1 MLDQFYVFPSTRERL
16 RLGPLGPHIDGF
28 ARHLSERGHPRSTAR
43 HKIRSVAALSSW
55 LEIKQ
60 RGVEDLDEQL
70 VSEFLRY
77 RRHRGFS
84 QYEAPQAL
92 RDLLSHLRHAGVIG
106 CAPAREES
114 PLHAV
119 EQRFT
124 KYLIQERGLA
134 KPTIVNYLSIA
145 HTFLSECFG
154 RKPPALDELTLKDIT
169 GFIIRQG
176 NRLSLRRVQLVTTAL
191 RSLCRFLYQRGEIPT
206 DLASSVPTVANW
218 RMAELPK
225 FLEAE
230 DIERLIKSC
239 NRSSFTGRRDYAV
252 LLLLA
257 RLGLR
262 AGEVVHMQLDD
273 LDWERGELTVRG
285 KSFRHD
291 RLPIPKDVGE
301 ALAAYLCHRPRCSS
315 RRVFLRIYAPRQ
327 GFTSSV
333 AIGDVVRRAS
343 IRAGLHPARKK
354 THLLRHALA
363 VRMLRGGASL
373 AEIGEILRHELP
385 STTEIYAKVDVT
397 ALRAL
402 ALPWQGGEL

>member
-1 MLDQFYVFPSTRERL
+1 MLDRFYVFPSTRERL
-16 RLGPLGPHIDGF
+16 RRGPLGPHIDAF
-28 ARHLSERGHPRSTAR
+28 AQYLLQRGYPRSTAG
-43 HKIRSVAALSSW
+43 HKIRAVAALSDW
-55 LEIKQ
+55 LERKQ
-60 RGVEDLDEQL
+60 RGVEDLDEQF

-77 RRHRGFS
+77 RRHRS
-84 QYEAPQAL
+84 LPRSEAPPAL
-92 RDLLSHLRHAGVIG
+92 RDLLNHLRDAGVIG
-106 CAPAREES
+106 CAAREES
-114 PLHAV
+114 PFHAV

-134 KPTIVNYLSIA
+134 KPTIDNYLSIV
-145 HTFLSECFG
+145 HTFLSERCG
-154 RKPPALDELTLKDIT
+154 DTPKGLDELTLKDIT
-169 GFIIRQG
+169 GFITRQG

-191 RSLCRFLYQRGEIPT
+191 RSLFRFLYQRGEIPT

-230 DIERLIKSC
+230 DIERLLGSC
-239 NRSSFTGRRDYAV
+239 NRSAFTGRRDYAV

-285 KSFRHD
+285 KSLRHD

-327 GFTSSV
+327 GFTTSV
-333 AIGDVVRRAS
+333 AIGDIVRRAS

-385 STTEIYAKVDVT
+385 STTEIYAKVDVA

>member
-16 RLGPLGPHIDGF
+16 RFGPLGPHIDAF
-28 ARHLSERGHPRSTAR
+28 AHRLAQRGYTRSTAT
-43 HKIRSVAALSSW
+43 HKIRAVAALSDW
-55 LEIKQ
+55 LERKQ

-70 VSEFLRY
+70 VSEFLKY
-77 RRHRGFS
+77 RRHRGLA
-84 QYEAPQAL
+84 QYEAPPAL
-92 RDLLSHLRHAGVIG
+92 RDLLNHLRDAGIIG
-106 CAPAREES
+106 SAPAREES

-119 EQRFT
+119 ERRFAQ
-124 KYLIQERGLA
+124 YLIQERGLA
-134 KPTIVNYLSIA
+134 KPTIDNYLSIV
-145 HTFLSECFG
+145 HTFLSERCG
-154 RKPPALDELTLKDIT
+154 DTPKGLDELTLRDIT
-169 GFIIRQG
+169 GFITRHA
-176 NRLSLRRVQLVTTAL
+176 NRLSLRRVQLVTTTL
-191 RSLCRFLYQRGEIPT
+191 RSFFRFLYERGEIPT

-230 DIERLIKSC
+230 DIERLLGSC
-239 NRSSFTGRRDYAV
+239 NRSAFTGRRDYAV

-285 KSFRHD
+285 KSLRHD

-315 RRVFLRIYAPRQ
+315 RRVFLRINAPRQ

-333 AIGDVVRRAS
+333 AIGDIVRRAS

-385 STTEIYAKVDVT
+385 STTEIYAKVDVA